1 MIFSTLLRPYKSYT
15 QRGVICAV
23 VAAIAQA
30 LISTFLLNYFSGVV
44 GESVI
49 WIPAGIGLA
58 TILILGW
65 QYWPFIFIGTT
76 IGEIGVD
83 GGLFIALLLATGA
96 MSGYFL
102 AAVLLQRYFKFEK
115 RILSLADYG
124 RLLLASFAGA
134 LLSTTINIQSLVWAN
149 LLSSEIMSDV
159 YLKWFIGDFFGFA
172 FFTPILLVLSD
183 RWIQDWP
190 KVKII
195 KFAICLA
202 IAFLFGQAVFFGWL
216 KEYIDLTGRGFTAI
230 FVIALFGYLFGRQGA
245 LLYFGILLIQTLLS
259 VIDGGAFFDRQ
270 LMTKHAPMVIWAY
283 LGVICLIGITVSLV
297 VESFERKN
305 RDLTMASKAVW
316 ESEVRFREIVSNTPF
331 LMATHNLNTQVTDY
345 VNPFFTR
352 SLGYTVEDL
361 LEPNAW
367 WSLAYPDLEYRKEIE
382 KEWVK
387 RAEETAQSG
396 VPFVPME
403 TETACKDGSTRL
415 ISWGG
420 FYTSGRMLIY
430 GVDITE
436 QKRAEDILKV
446 SSAVYRAMGE
456 AVVICDA
463 QNNILLA
470 NDAFRALTGFS
481 EEDLLGN
488 GFSDFLVKRHGARS
502 YSDIFTSLD
511 AVGRWEGQAWIR
523 VKEGAEELRFLS
535 IYSTFDKDGVPLQRV
550 ALLSD
555 VTDQRKARELIN
567 QQANFDAL
575 TGLPNRRLMLDRLE
589 QLIKQSTRSQ
599 TSLAVIYIDLDN
611 FKDINDSRG
620 HDFGDELLKVVSQRL
635 RSEVRDTDTV
645 ARIGGDEFVILLGQL
660 DRPEKVDL
668 IIRQLIKSLGE
679 PILIQGQVVYA
690 TASFGIS
697 MFPTDGD
704 DGKALLLGADQAM
717 YAAKSNGRND
727 FQYFTSS
734 LQIKAN
740 YRASVISELRA
751 AMDKKQFRLEYQPI
765 YDLKTGV
772 ITHAEA
778 LLRWHRDSG
787 EIVMPSVFIDI
798 AEESGLI
805 VEIGDWVIKEVL
817 LFLNSIGLDNAPA
830 IAINVSAA
838 QFNSTDHSV
847 VQWLD
852 WMQDYGVTPNKIVLE
867 ITERM
872 MLIQSQRVLRKISM
886 LQEAGCKF
894 SVDDFG
900 TGYSSLASLK
910 NFNFD
915 YLKIDSHFIKA
926 LAPNSLDASLVSAMI
941 AMAKGLNLSSIA
953 EGVETSQQAQM
964 LKDMGCTYAQGYLY
978 SRPLSPE
985 AFKNILT

>member
-1 MIFSTLLRPYKSYT
+1 MIFTTLLRPYKSYT

-23 VAAIAQA
+23 VAASAQA
-30 LISTFLLNYFSGVV
+30 LISTFLLRYLSSLA

-49 WIPAGIGLA
+49 WIPAGIGLGV
-58 TILILGW
+58 ILILGW

-76 IGEIGVD
+76 IGEIGID
-83 GGLFIALLLATGA
+83 SNLLIAPLLAAGA

-102 AAVLLQRYFKFEK
+102 AAFLLQRYFKFEK
-115 RILSLADYG
+115 RFLSLADYG
-124 RLLLASFAGA
+124 RLLVASFAGA
-134 LLSTTINIQSLVWAN
+134 LLSATINIQSLVWAN
-149 LLSSEIMSDV
+149 LLSPDIVSDV

-172 FFTPILLVLSD
+172 FFTPILLALSD

-190 KVKII
+190 KEKIVKFSIS
-195 KFAICLA
+195 LV

-216 KEYIDLTGRGFTAI
+216 KEYIDLTGRGFAVT
-230 FVIALFGYLFGRQGA
+230 FVIAFFGYAFGRQGA
-245 LLYFGILLIQTLLS
+245 LLYFGIILIQVLLS
-259 VIDGGAFFDRQ
+259 VLDGSGFFDRN
-270 LMTKHAPMVIWAY
+270 LMTNHAPMVIWAY
-283 LGVICLIGITVSLV
+283 LGFVCLIGVTVGLV

-305 RDLTMASKAVW
+305 RDLMKASKAVL
-316 ESEVRFREIVSNTPF
+316 ESEKRFREIVSNTPF

-352 SLGYTVEDL
+352 SLGYTSEDL
-361 LEPNAW
+361 REPNAW
-367 WSLAYPDLEYRKEIE
+367 WSLAYPDLEYRNEIE

-396 VPFVPME
+396 ALFVPME
-403 TETACKDGSTRL
+403 TRTACKDGSTRL

-420 FYTSGRMLIY
+420 FYISGRMLIY
-430 GVDITE
+430 GVDITQ
-436 QKRAEDILKV
+436 QKHSEDILKV

-463 QNNILLA
+463 KSNILLA
-470 NDAFRALTGFS
+470 NDAFRSLTGFS

-488 GFSDFLVKRHGARS
+488 GFSDFLVKRNGPRS

-511 AVGRWEGQAWIR
+511 AVGRWEGQAWIKA
-523 VKEGAEELRFLS
+523 KEGVEGLRFLS

-550 ALLSD
+550 ALISD

-599 TSLAVIYIDLDN
+599 TSLAVIYIDLDS
-611 FKDINDSRG
+611 FKDVNDSRG
-620 HDFGDELLKVVSQRL
+620 HDFGDDLLKVVAQRL
-635 RSEVRDTDTV
+635 RAEVRDTDTV

-668 IIRQLIKSLGE
+668 IIRQLIKSLSE
-679 PILIQGQVVYA
+679 PFPIQGRVVYV

-717 YAAKSNGRND
+717 YAAKSNGKNG
-727 FQYFTSS
+727 FHYFTSS
-734 LQIKAN
+734 LQVKAS
-740 YRASVISELRA
+740 YRANVISELRTA
-751 AMDKKQFRLEYQPI
+751 INKKQFFLEYQPI

-778 LLRWHRDSG
+778 LLRWRRNNG
-787 EIVMPSVFIDI
+787 EIVMPSAFIDI

-805 VEIGDWVIKEVL
+805 IEMGNWVIKEVL
-817 LFLNSIGLDNAPA
+817 LFLSSIEGDKQLE
-830 IAINVSAA
+830 IAINVSPA
-838 QFNSTDHSV
+838 QFNSTEHSV
-847 VQWLD
+847 AQWLK
-852 WMQDYGVTPNKIVLE
+852 WMQDHGVAPNKIVLE

-872 MLIQSQRVLRKISM
+872 ILIQSQRLLRKISM

-894 SVDDFG
+894 SIDDFG

-910 NFNFD
+910 NFNFE

-926 LAPNSLDASLVSAMI
+926 LTPDSLDASLVSAMV

-964 LKDMGCTYAQGYLY
+964 LKDMGCTFVQGYLY

-985 AFKNILT
+985 ALKNILI

>member
-1 MIFSTLLRPYKSYT
+1 M
-15 QRGVICAV
+15 
-23 VAAIAQA
+23 AAIAQA
-30 LISTFLLNYFSGVV
+30 LISTFLLRYFSGLV

-49 WIPAGIGLA
+49 WIPAGIGLG

-76 IGEIGVD
+76 IGEIGAT
-83 GGLFIALLLATGA
+83 GGFLMAPLLATGA

-134 LLSTTINIQSLVWAN
+134 LLSTTINIQFLVRAN
-149 LLSSEIMSDV
+149 VLSPEIVSDV
-159 YLKWFIGDFFGFA
+159 YLKWFTGDFFGFA

-190 KVKII
+190 KEKII

-216 KEYIDLTGRGFTAI
+216 KEYLDLTGTGFAVTFIVA
-230 FVIALFGYLFGRQGA
+230 FFGYIFGRQGA
-245 LLYFGILLIQTLLS
+245 LLYFGIVLIQALLA
-259 VIDGGAFFDRQ
+259 VIDGDGFFDRQ
-270 LMTKHAPMVIWAY
+270 LMTNQSPMVIWAY
-283 LGVICLIGITVSLV
+283 LGFVCLIGIIVGLV

-305 RDLTMASKAVW
+305 RDLTMASKAFR

-352 SLGYTVEDL
+352 SLGYTAEDL

-367 WSLAYPDLEYRKEIE
+367 WSLAYPDLEYRKGIE

-396 VPFVPME
+396 APFVPMQ
-403 TETACKDGSTRL
+403 TQTACKDGSTRL

-420 FYTSGRMLIY
+420 FYTLGRMVIY

-436 QKRAEDILKV
+436 QKRSEDILRV
-446 SSAVYRAMGE
+446 SSAVYSAMGE
-456 AVVICDA
+456 SIVICDA
-463 QNNILLA
+463 KNHILLA

-511 AVGRWEGQAWIR
+511 AVGRWEGQAWIKVR
-523 VKEGAEELRFLS
+523 EGSEELRFLS
-535 IYSTFDKDGVPLQRV
+535 VYSTFDKDGVPLQRV
-550 ALLSD
+550 ALVSD

-599 TSLAVIYIDLDN
+599 TSLAVIYIDLDS
-611 FKDINDSRG
+611 FKDVNDSRG
-620 HDFGDELLKVVSQRL
+620 HDFGDELLKVVAQRL

-679 PILIQGQVVYA
+679 PIPIQGQMVYV

-704 DGKALLLGADQAM
+704 DGKTLLLAADQAM
-717 YAAKSNGRND
+717 YAAKSNGKNGS
-727 FQYFTSS
+727 QYFTSS

-740 YRASVISELRA
+740 YRAGVISELRT

-778 LLRWHRDSG
+778 LLRWHRDDG

-805 VEIGDWVIKEVL
+805 VGIGDWVIKEVL
-817 LFLNSIGLDNAPA
+817 LFISSMGLDNAPA

-847 VQWLD
+847 VQWLE

-915 YLKIDSHFIKA
+915 YLKIDTHFIKA
-926 LAPNSLDASLVSAMI
+926 LAPNSLDASLVSAI
-941 AMAKGLNLSSIA
+941 VDMAKGLNLSSIA
-953 EGVETSQQAQM
+953 EGVETSQQDQI
-964 LKDMGCTYAQGYLY
+964 LKEMGCKYAQGYLY

-985 AFKNILT
+985 AFKNILTQD